1 MHLELPEL
9 ISAEAPKSSQYERL
23 GHIDELKNRIS
34 RVKRNE
40 QYDGS
45 LEGILSDIIESNREW
60 GIISRQS
67 AQILKQKYTGD
78 EPVQEFIQFKILQDF
93 CKLPEESYYDGM
105 RYLEILLFHKSF
117 RALLE
122 PGKSREEVYQRYLRP
137 YQDRFAQI
145 ASSFEFKDNK
155 ETGAGRRVTA
165 RYSPEL
171 VPQLITAYN
180 ELVAALTT
188 GLIML

>member
-1 MHLELPEL
+1 MNLFMFL
-9 ISAEAPKSSQYERL
+9 
-23 GHIDELKNRIS
+23 
-34 RVKRNE
+34 
-40 QYDGS
+40 
-45 LEGILSDIIESNREW
+45 
-60 GIISRQS
+60 
-67 AQILKQKYTGD
+67 
-78 EPVQEFIQFKILQDF
+78 QFKILQDF

-155 ETGAGRRVTA
+155 ETGANSKEHYGQVLSR
-165 RYSPEL
+165 
-171 VPQLITAYN
+171 
-180 ELVAALTT
+180 T
-188 GLIML
+188 GPSTNHSIQ